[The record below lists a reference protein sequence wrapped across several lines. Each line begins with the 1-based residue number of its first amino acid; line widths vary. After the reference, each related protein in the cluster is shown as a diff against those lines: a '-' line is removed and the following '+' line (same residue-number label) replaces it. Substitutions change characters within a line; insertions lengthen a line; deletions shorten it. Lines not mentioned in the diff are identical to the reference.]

1 MKKLL
6 TLLVLLTL
14 TSCMKDDIMEPVF
27 VSEVPDALLMDELVG
42 IKLENTIVSS
52 EVRMNVKLPNDGT
65 YRVKIR
71 DIDNSLISQE
81 KLTAQE
87 GDNILSVYT
96 SSLDKSSFT
105 LELTD
110 VNHNVITVSPTHSH
124 WLLSQSSPV
133 SQ

>member
-14 TSCMKDDIMEPVF
+14 TSCMKDDIMEPIF
-27 VSEVPDALLMDELVG
+27 VSEVPEALLIDELVG
-42 IKLENTIVSS
+42 IKLESVIVSS

-71 DIDNSLISQE
+71 DLDNSLISQE

-110 VNHNVITVSPTHSH
+110 VNHNVIGRTVFVN
-124 WLLSQSSPV
+124 Q
-133 SQ
+133 

>member
-1 MKKLL
+1 
-6 TLLVLLTL
+6 
-14 TSCMKDDIMEPVF
+14 MKDDIMEPIF
-27 VSEVPDALLMDELVG
+27 VSEVPDTLLMDELVG
-42 IKLENTIVSS
+42 IKLENTIVSN

-71 DIDNSLISQE
+71 DIKNSLISQE

-110 VNHNVITVSPTHSH
+110 VNHNVIGRTVFVN
-124 WLLSQSSPV
+124 Q
-133 SQ
+133 

>member
-27 VSEVPDALLMDELVG
+27 VSEVPEALLIDELVG
-42 IKLENTIVSS
+42 IKLESVVVSS

-96 SSLDKSSFT
+96 SSLD
-105 LELTD
+105 
-110 VNHNVITVSPTHSH
+110 
-124 WLLSQSSPV
+124 
-133 SQ
+133 

>member
-27 VSEVPDALLMDELVG
+27 VSQVPDTLLMDELVG

-71 DIDNSLISQE
+71 DIKNSLISQE

-110 VNHNVITVSPTHSH
+110 VNHNVIGRTVFVN
-124 WLLSQSSPV
+124 Q
-133 SQ
+133 

>member
-14 TSCMKDDIMEPVF
+14 TSCMKDDIMEHVF
-27 VSEVPDALLMDELVG
+27 VNEVPEALLIDELVG
-42 IKLENTIVSS
+42 IKLESTIVSS

-71 DIDNSLISQE
+71 DLDNSLISQE

-110 VNHNVITVSPTHSH
+110 VNHNVIGRTVFVN
-124 WLLSQSSPV
+124 Q
-133 SQ
+133 

>member
-27 VSEVPDALLMDELVG
+27 VSEVPETLLIDELVG
-42 IKLENTIVSS
+42 IKLESVIVSS

-110 VNHNVITVSPTHSH
+110 VNHNVIGRTVFVN
-124 WLLSQSSPV
+124 Q
-133 SQ
+133 

>member
-27 VSEVPDALLMDELVG
+27 VSEVPETLLIDELVG
-42 IKLENTIVSS
+42 IKLESTIVSS

-71 DIDNSLISQE
+71 DLDNSLISQE

-110 VNHNVITVSPTHSH
+110 VNHNVIGRTVFVN
-124 WLLSQSSPV
+124 Q
-133 SQ
+133 

>member
-27 VSEVPDALLMDELVG
+27 VSEVPETLLMDELVG
-42 IKLENTIVSS
+42 IKLESVIVSS
-52 EVRMNVKLPNDGT
+52 QVRMNVKLPNDGT

-71 DIDNSLISQE
+71 DINNTLISQE

-110 VNHNVITVSPTHSH
+110 VNHNVMGRTVFVN
-124 WLLSQSSPV
+124 Q
-133 SQ
+133 

>member
-27 VSEVPDALLMDELVG
+27 VSEVPDTLLMDELVG
-42 IKLENTIVSS
+42 IKLESVIVSS

-110 VNHNVITVSPTHSH
+110 VNHNVIGRTVFVN
-124 WLLSQSSPV
+124 Q
-133 SQ
+133 

>member
-27 VSEVPDALLMDELVG
+27 VNEVPEALLIDELVG
-42 IKLENTIVSS
+42 IKLESTIVSS

-71 DIDNSLISQE
+71 DLDNSLISQE

-110 VNHNVITVSPTHSH
+110 VNHNVIGRTVFVN
-124 WLLSQSSPV
+124 Q
-133 SQ
+133 

>member
-27 VSEVPDALLMDELVG
+27 VSEVPDTLLMDELVG
-42 IKLENTIVSS
+42 IKLESTIVSS

-71 DIDNSLISQE
+71 DLDNSLISQE

-110 VNHNVITVSPTHSH
+110 VNHNVIGRTVFVN
-124 WLLSQSSPV
+124 Q
-133 SQ
+133 

>member
-27 VSEVPDALLMDELVG
+27 VSEVPEALLIDELVG
-42 IKLENTIVSS
+42 IKLESVIVSS
-52 EVRMNVKLPNDGT
+52 EVRMNVKLPNNGT

-110 VNHNVITVSPTHSH
+110 VNHNVIGRTVFVN
-124 WLLSQSSPV
+124 Q
-133 SQ
+133 

>member
-27 VSEVPDALLMDELVG
+27 VSEVPETLLIDELVG
-42 IKLENTIVSS
+42 IKLESTIVSS

-71 DIDNSLISQE
+71 DLDNSLISQE

-110 VNHNVITVSPTHSH
+110 VNHNVIGGTVF
-124 WLLSQSSPV
+124 V
-133 SQ
+133 NK